1 MEFDHVRFSYPDTP
15 DKVIIKDFSAHVQ
28 PGQKMAIVGPTGAGK
43 TTLVNLLMRFFEIN
57 SGSIKIDGIPTS
69 EMTRESVHNLFSMVL
84 QDTWLF
90 EGTVRENLVYNKTG
104 RHRRAAGGGL
114 PGLRHLSLYR
124 DAAQG
129 L

>member
-1 MEFDHVRFSYPDTP
+1 M
-15 DKVIIKDFSAHVQ
+15 
-28 PGQKMAIVGPTGAGK
+28 GPTGAGK

-90 EGTVRENLVYNKTG
+90 EGTVRENLVYNKQG
-104 RHRRAAGGGL
+104 GHGRAAGRGL

-129 L
+129 I